1 MLKLFAA
8 LGFACIVTATAWSLG
23 GFAAPARAQQEG
35 QEDQDVARVD
45 ETIIREVNLV
55 NVIFTV
61 MDKKNRFIA
70 NLTKED
76 FVVTEDGVP
85 QEVTN
90 FSREAD
96 LPMMVGILIDTSN
109 SVRMRLRFEQQA
121 AIDFLHKTLRAKRD
135 QAFVVSFDVEAAL
148 VQDLTHDLEDLSE
161 SIRSLQSGGVTRLY
175 DAIYFASKEKLHLT
189 PAPDPYVR
197 RALIILSDGIDNQ
210 SDYSR
215 EEVLAMS
222 QRAEVILYAI
232 STNRTRMSNRGDKIL
247 KRLAGETGGLAF
259 FPVNTDDLHRN
270 FESIAKEL
278 RNQYSLAYVSTN
290 RNRDGTFRQISIKA
304 RKKKLRVRARSGY
317 FAPSGDV
324 ETGGES
330 Q

>member
-1 MLKLFAA
+1 MLRIFTA
-8 LGFACIVTATAWSLG
+8 LGFACIVTVTAWSLG
-23 GFAAPARAQQEG
+23 GFAAPARAQ

-175 DAIYFASKEKLHLT
+175 DAIYFASKEKLYLT

-232 STNRTRMSNRGDKIL
+232 STNRTRMSNRGDRIL

>member
-1 MLKLFAA
+1 MLKIFAA
-8 LGFACIVTATAWSLG
+8 LGFACIVTVTTWSFG
-23 GFAAPARAQQEG
+23 GFAAPARAQ

-76 FVVTEDGVP
+76 FVVMEDGVP

-290 RNRDGTFRQISIKA
+290 RNRDGTFRQISIKP

-324 ETGGES
+324 ISSGES

>member
-1 MLKLFAA
+1 MLRIWAA
-8 LGFACIVTATAWSLG
+8 LGFACIVTATTWSLFW
-23 GFAAPARAQQEG
+23 FAAPARAQQED
-35 QEDQDVARVD
+35 QEVARVD
-45 ETIIREVNLV
+45 ETIIRQVNLV

-76 FVVTEDGVP
+76 FVVMEDGVP

-109 SVRMRLRFEQQA
+109 SVRLRLRFEQQA
-121 AIDFLHKTLRAKRD
+121 AIDFLHKTIRARRD
-135 QAFVVSFDVEAAL
+135 KAFVVSFDVETAV

-161 SIRSLQSGGVTRLY
+161 AIRGLQSGGVTRLY
-175 DAIYFASKEKLHLT
+175 DAIYFASKEKLHFT

-197 RALIILSDGIDNQ
+197 RALIILSDGVDNQ
-210 SDYSR
+210 SEYSR

-232 STNRTRMSNRGDKIL
+232 STNRTRMSSRGDKIL

-259 FPVNTDDLHRN
+259 FPVDTDDLHRD

-290 RNRDGTFRQISIKA
+290 RKRDGTFRQIKIKP
-304 RKKKLRVRARSGY
+304 KKKNLRVRARTGY
-317 FAPSGDV
+317 FAPSDENGAA
-324 ETGGES
+324 GEAR
-330 Q
+330 